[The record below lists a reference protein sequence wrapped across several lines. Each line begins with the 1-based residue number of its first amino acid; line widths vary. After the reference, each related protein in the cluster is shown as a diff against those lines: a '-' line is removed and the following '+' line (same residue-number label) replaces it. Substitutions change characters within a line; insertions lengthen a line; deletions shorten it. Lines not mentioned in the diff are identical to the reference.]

1 MRIFFV
7 QHNKMKKKMWMN
19 ENEKSHKRII
29 ENLTILIPAH
39 WSHPFL
45 AWTEKIKPEPYKIWS
60 EQKKLSLLCSIERSR
75 EANIFNLAHDCSS
88 LRKVLKHWPKVFI
101 LSNNNANAADWI
113 MAALNDLTSSLN
125 FTDVASMLDSQFD
138 HLCRELCIL
147 LRRHLTRRK
156 RADASRRPRGLSLL
170 LGVILKLQKIR
181 NFNQECESRS
191 ECYKTLTVLF
201 VIS

>member
-1 MRIFFV
+1 
-7 QHNKMKKKMWMN
+7 
-19 ENEKSHKRII
+19 
-29 ENLTILIPAH
+29 
-39 WSHPFL
+39 
-45 AWTEKIKPEPYKIWS
+45 
-60 EQKKLSLLCSIERSR
+60 
-75 EANIFNLAHDCSS
+75 
-88 LRKVLKHWPKVFI
+88 

-113 MAALNDLTSSLN
+113 MAALNDLTNGLN

-181 NFNQECESRS
+181 SFNQECESRS
-191 ECYKTLTVLF
+191 ECY
-201 VIS
+201 